1 MNRKKQELDLSKFK
15 KQKQVIS
22 KQQKP
27 TSSHNTICTICDSNC
42 HVGCGLSETTV
53 KGSDIFRGCS
63 AMSGENCREC
73 THHYTTHVH
82 LRTMWVKVE
91 NEIDVLDKE
100 QNELVERASKDIA
113 AKEQLLNSLKISVDS
128 CEKQITNKRVEIR
141 RLINQMKSICSEF
154 NYAKEIDLS
163 ITLVE
168 QQIEYQQSQKN
179 DDGVLAAQM
188 VLKSFG
194 ELKKLVSG
202 ME

>member
-1 MNRKKQELDLSKFK
+1 
-15 KQKQVIS
+15 
-22 KQQKP
+22 
-27 TSSHNTICTICDSNC
+27 
-42 HVGCGLSETTV
+42 
-53 KGSDIFRGCS
+53 
-63 AMSGENCREC
+63 
-73 THHYTTHVH
+73 
-82 LRTMWVKVE
+82 
-91 NEIDVLDKE
+91 
-100 QNELVERASKDIA
+100 
-113 AKEQLLNSLKISVDS
+113 
-128 CEKQITNKRVEIR
+128 
-141 RLINQMKSICSEF
+141 MKSICSEF